1 MSISGGSPRAVRH
14 AKQTA
19 ALARTATC
27 ESGKAKHFTWPSMAI
42 RWCKQVMDIDGHWT
56 SRNEVVFCWGP
67 SCHNKDEGNKAMR
80 ETCHD
85 EVQQTIGEQFHNFN
99 TVSTCFSSGVQRQV
113 L

>member
-67 SCHNKDEGNKAMR
+67 SCHNKQNLRKSLFCQKLPSNLSKFRKTMQVAIKSI
-80 ETCHD
+80 
-85 EVQQTIGEQFHNFN
+85 QIGESHKM
-99 TVSTCFSSGVQRQV
+99 
-113 L
+113 